1 MDELTM
7 FNIYLLNLSVT
18 VAMFIVLVFRAW
30 IEMKNFRIMWK
41 EAEWRRVY
49 RAVGK
54 MLIAEKELFARMEGG
69 QELYDILCQIFGVK
83 PRKTV

>member
-1 MDELTM
+1 MDELAL

-30 IEMKNFRIMWK
+30 IEMKNFKIMWK

-49 RAVGK
+49 QAVSRV
-54 MLIAEKELFARMEGG
+54 LIAERALFTRTEGG
-69 QELYDILCQIFGVK
+69 RELYNILCQIFEVK
-83 PRKTV
+83 PRKAA